1 MNARPASPAS
11 PALPA
16 SPVSPLST
24 APSHR
29 FYRSYLFVPADSERL
44 LQSAL
49 NKTPDVVILDL
60 EDGVHPS
67 RKAAARAGVATAIG
81 RVHAGGKAAAV
92 RINGAL
98 NTAIDDLRAA
108 VSPGLRLLVLP
119 KVEHARDV
127 QLLAGVVDELERSA
141 GLPAGEVRFLL
152 QIESAAALPRLHDIA
167 AASPRV
173 QSMMLGSEDFSLDVG
188 GLPTPQALL
197 TPSLMVLY
205 AARAAGVLPVGFVGS
220 IANLGKVEEF
230 EALLQQARSL
240 GFRGAVVVHPKF
252 VDAINACYTPTPEQ
266 VTQARAIVAAFD
278 IADRD
283 GLGATKL
290 GDLMIDKPVVLRA
303 KALLI
308 EAGLSPLGDG

>member
-1 MNARPASPAS
+1 MNAHST
-11 PALPA
+11 LPA
-16 SPVSPLST
+16 STAST

-29 FYRSYLFVPADSERL
+29 FYRSYLFVPADNERL

-81 RVHAGGKAAAV
+81 RVHASGKAAAV
-92 RINGAL
+92 RVNGAL

-141 GLPAGEVRFLL
+141 GLPASGVRFLL

-173 QSMMLGSEDFSLDVG
+173 HSMMLGSEDFSLDVG

-220 IANLGKVEEF
+220 IANLGNVEDF
-230 EALLQQARSL
+230 EALLRQARSL

-266 VTQARAIVAAFD
+266 VAQARAIVAAFD

>member
-1 MNARPASPAS
+1 MSAATRVDPR
-11 PALPA
+11 
-16 SPVSPLST
+16 
-24 APSHR
+24 SHR
-29 FYRSYLFVPADSERL
+29 SQRAYRSYLFVPADNERL

-67 RKAAARAGVATAIG
+67 RKATARAGVAVAIA
-81 RVHAGGKAAAV
+81 RVHAAGKVAAV

-98 NTAIDDLRAA
+98 NTAIDDLRAT

-127 QLLAGVVDELERSA
+127 QLLAGVVDELERAA
-141 GLPAGEVRFLL
+141 GLPPGEIRFLL
-152 QIESAAALPRLHDIA
+152 QIESAAALPRLHEIA

-173 QSMMLGSEDFSLDVG
+173 HSMMLGSEDFSLDVG
-188 GLPTPQALL
+188 GLPTRQTLL
-197 TPSLMVLY
+197 TPNLMVLY

-220 IANLGKVEEF
+220 IANLGSVEEF
-230 EALLQQARSL
+230 EGLLQEARTL

-252 VDAINACYTPTPEQ
+252 VDAINACYTPTSEQ
-266 VTQARAIVAAFD
+266 IAQARAVVAAFD
-278 IADRD
+278 VADRD
-283 GLGATKL
+283 GLGAIKL

-308 EAGLSPLGDG
+308 QAGLSPASDG

>member
-1 MNARPASPAS
+1 MSDPAHCAHC
-11 PALPA
+11 
-16 SPVSPLST
+16 
-24 APSHR
+24 APR
-29 FYRSYLFVPADSERL
+29 APRAPRAYRSYLFVPADNERL

-67 RKAAARAGVATAIG
+67 RKAAARDGVAAAIG
-81 RVHAGGKAAAV
+81 RVHAGGKTAAV

-127 QLLAGVVDELERSA
+127 QLLAGVVDDLERAA

-152 QIESAAALPRLHDIA
+152 QIESAVALPRLHEIA
-167 AASPRV
+167 ASSPRV

-205 AARAAGVLPVGFVGS
+205 AARATGVLPVGFVGS
-220 IANLGKVEEF
+220 IADLGSVEAF
-230 EALLQQARSL
+230 EGLLQEARTL

-266 VTQARAIVAAFD
+266 VAQARAVVAAFEV
-278 IADRD
+278 ADRD

-303 KALLI
+303 KALLT
-308 EAGLSPLGDG
+308 EAGLDPGGED